1 MIVQKSDSTARF
13 LKNVKQEILIYG
25 IFLDMK
31 LFPLLGLVAARS
43 HRNEMHLSRFV
54 NKKFLFFPGTG
65 IIFIVLDKICNWQII
80 FLFHRL
86 ISMSLRQPLGRSTK
100 NFFSSTQGDQLLEK
114 RTPNFDSKLFG
125 IILKESCFITKL
137 SKERLFISKSWDF

>member
-13 LKNVKQEILIYG
+13 LKNVKKEILIYG

-54 NKKFLFFPGTG
+54 NKKFLFFEEQ
-65 IIFIVLDKICNWQII
+65 VL
-80 FLFHRL
+80 FL
-86 ISMSLRQPLGRSTK
+86 
-100 NFFSSTQGDQLLEK
+100 
-114 RTPNFDSKLFG
+114 LF
-125 IILKESCFITKL
+125 
-137 SKERLFISKSWDF
+137 

>member
-43 HRNEMHLSRFV
+43 HRNEMHLSRY
-54 NKKFLFFPGTG
+54 
-65 IIFIVLDKICNWQII
+65 
-80 FLFHRL
+80 
-86 ISMSLRQPLGRSTK
+86 
-100 NFFSSTQGDQLLEK
+100 
-114 RTPNFDSKLFG
+114 
-125 IILKESCFITKL
+125 L
-137 SKERLFISKSWDF
+137 SK

>member
-54 NKKFLFFPGTG
+54 NKKFLFFEEQ
-65 IIFIVLDKICNWQII
+65 VL
-80 FLFHRL
+80 FL
-86 ISMSLRQPLGRSTK
+86 
-100 NFFSSTQGDQLLEK
+100 
-114 RTPNFDSKLFG
+114 LF
-125 IILKESCFITKL
+125 
-137 SKERLFISKSWDF
+137 